1 MLGFLALPSS
11 FLEISRD
18 NSHDVCSQCSG
29 ATQFYPRISLFRNG
43 GVSFVRLVTH
53 GGQLGDMG
61 NALGTRM
68 HTGLIRELPALC
80 SAR

>member
-18 NSHDVCSQCSG
+18 NSHDVCSG
-29 ATQFYPRISLFRNG
+29 ATQFYPRISLFRKVG
-43 GVSFVRLVTH
+43 IYFVTLVTH
-53 GGQLGDMG
+53 GGQLGNLG

>member
-18 NSHDVCSQCSG
+18 NSHDVCSG
-29 ATQFYPRISLFRNG
+29 ATQFYPRISLFRKG
-43 GVSFVRLVTH
+43 GVSFVKLVTH
-53 GGQLGDMG
+53 GRQLGDLG
-61 NALGTRM
+61 DAL